1 MIGGDYL
8 MNKRMTIGLFTDVFF
23 PMIDGVVK
31 VVDNY
36 GKCLSKEAD
45 VYVFAPDYGEIKN
58 LDKLPYK
65 VIRTK
70 SIKIPKLDYRM
81 TIPEIDITFRE
92 DVSEIELDIVHIHSP
107 FAIGM
112 YGIHYAKAHK
122 IPVVATLHSQ
132 YKKDFYERIKNTYIT
147 NLATKELM

>member
-1 MIGGDYL
+1 VIGGDYL

-81 TIPEIDITFRE
+81 TI
-92 DVSEIELDIVHIHSP
+92 
-107 FAIGM
+107 
-112 YGIHYAKAHK
+112 HYAKANK

>member
-1 MIGGDYL
+1 
-8 MNKRMTIGLFTDVFF
+8 
-23 PMIDGVVK
+23 MIDGVVN

-36 GKCLSKEAD
+36 AKYLSKDAN

-58 LDKLPYK
+58 LDNLPYK

-70 SIKIPKLDYRM
+70 SIKIPRLDYRL
-81 TIPEIDITFRE
+81 TIPEIDIAFRE
-92 DVSEIELDIVHIHSP
+92 DVSGIELDIVHIHSP

-112 YGIHYAKAHK
+112 YGINYAKAHK

-132 YKKDFYERIKNTYIT
+132 SKKI
-147 NLATKELM
+147 L